1 MFVLKYLEMHSI
13 EDLES
18 EFGIKVKL
26 YPAYNI
32 AIFNYDQLHSPKFH
46 LAVRECRGLILDLN
60 NNKVI
65 SRSFPRFYNLNEWP
79 EDPFDFNSSY
89 YVEEKADGSMIS
101 VYHYNDTWNTA
112 TRKLA
117 FGEGYTSFCNMTF
130 KELFESLI
138 GSDINS
144 FMNGRNTEYSYVF
157 EVCSWCNKV
166 IKNYREPRIYLLA
179 AFHKETGKELT
190 CDQLDALASKLNVL
204 RPKIYNFTSVD
215 DMVASFK
222 DVDITDEGY
231 VIIDEN
237 FNRIKVKN
245 PAYVDLHHMKGEG
258 MPTERRIVD
267 IIFRGED
274 TEVLSYF
281 PEFKEYFDPWQKA
294 YAKLLE
300 LVNRDKHLIK
310 GVTDRKK
317 FAEQVKDFP
326 HKHILFNMLNGKSFN
341 NIVNSFTLNGKVR
354 LLTAIRKELQN
365 G

>member
-18 EFGIKVKL
+18 EFGIKVKH
-26 YPAYNI
+26 YPADNI
-32 AIFNYDQLHSPKFH
+32 AIFNYDQLNSPKFH
-46 LAVRECRGLILDLN
+46 LVVRECRGLILDLN

-65 SRSFPRFYNLNEWP
+65 SRSFPRFYNLNEWS

-89 YVEEKADGSMIS
+89 YVEEKADGSMMV
-101 VYHYNDTWNTA
+101 VYFNKTSWYVS
-112 TRKLA
+112 TRKQA
-117 FGEGYTSFCNMTF
+117 FSEGNTSFCNLTF
-130 KELFESLI
+130 KELFESI
-138 GSDINS
+138 VGSDVNS
-144 FMNGRNTEYSYVF
+144 FMLGRDTDYSYVF

-166 IKNYREPRIYLLA
+166 IKTYKEPRVYLLA
-179 AFHKETGKELT
+179 AFHKDTGNELT
-190 CDQLDALASKLNVL
+190 YDQLNDLASKLHVY
-204 RPKIYNFTSVD
+204 RPKLYKFNSVE

-222 DVDITDEGY
+222 DMDITEEGY
-231 VIIDEN
+231 VIVDKN
-237 FNRIKVKN
+237 LNRIKVKN

-300 LVNRDKHLIK
+300 LIKRDKHLVK
-310 GVTDRKK
+310 NVTDRKR
-317 FAEQVKDFP
+317 FAEQIKDLP